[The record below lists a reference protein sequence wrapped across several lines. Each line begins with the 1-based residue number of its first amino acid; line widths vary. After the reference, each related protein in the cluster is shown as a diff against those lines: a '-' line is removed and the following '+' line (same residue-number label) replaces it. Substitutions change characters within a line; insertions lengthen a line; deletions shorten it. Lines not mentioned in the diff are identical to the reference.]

1 MSKAK
6 SASPSQTKVKK
17 KKRNDFFFVCKH
29 VKFSWGLIILALVVG
44 CVQSVITSTV
54 PDATANLFD
63 GDFSTGKLWGVAQT
77 LLITLIL
84 GLISYIVRV
93 FAESKSTLAARKSVW
108 ERMIHAG
115 MDYYDANDAA
125 SRLSMITVDA
135 QTMGAG
141 LVQLFVSIPTYAVL
155 LLSCVFQ
162 LFTVSPRLLTILWLL
177 IPMHILYFFV
187 MGRWQQK
194 VGAQYTCSMG
204 DLTGYLAER
213 IRNLPMIKNF
223 ATEEQE
229 DKNGIRATGWLYQ
242 VMITYNVKIGAV
254 IAAYQTLSTV
264 ASTVLAVLWG
274 CHLLKTG
281 EVTLTDFL
289 AFSMYIA
296 SINVTFVVISTVWTF
311 VKDFSGR
318 ATRLAGLL
326 EASAEPHGKQD
337 KGSVQV
343 PNGDLSVEGISFC
356 YPTADAPTLS
366 NVSFTIPQGKVTALV
381 GPSGSGKTTL
391 IKLLERL
398 YAPTQGRITVGGTD
412 ISTLNLEAWRK
423 KISYVVQDAGVFS
436 GTLRDALCYSV
447 DRPVSDEELHRVIAE
462 VDLTS
467 FVQSLPKGLDT
478 VLANWGGSLS
488 GGQRQRIVIARAIL
502 RDSDIYIFDEPT
514 SALDPETANTISRII
529 LQGFQGKTVLIVSH
543 ELNFIAQADHIV
555 VVNLGEMAGAGSH
568 NALMQNCPVYRNLV
582 EEQSYQEVFGA

>member
-6 SASPSQTKVKK
+6 SVSPSQTKTKK

-44 CVQSVITSTV
+44 CVQSDITSTV

-115 MDYYDANDAA
+115 MDYYDANDPA

-155 LLSCVFQ
+155 LLS
-162 LFTVSPRLLTILWLL
+162 
-177 IPMHILYFFV
+177 
-187 MGRWQQK
+187 
-194 VGAQYTCSMG
+194 CSMG

-343 PNGDLSVEGISFC
+343 PNGDLSAEGISFC

-412 ISTLNLEAWRK
+412 ISTLNLEA
-423 KISYVVQDAGVFS
+423 
-436 GTLRDALCYSV
+436 
-447 DRPVSDEELHRVIAE
+447 
-462 VDLTS
+462 
-467 FVQSLPKGLDT
+467 
-478 VLANWGGSLS
+478 
-488 GGQRQRIVIARAIL
+488 
-502 RDSDIYIFDEPT
+502 
-514 SALDPETANTISRII
+514 
-529 LQGFQGKTVLIVSH
+529 
-543 ELNFIAQADHIV
+543 
-555 VVNLGEMAGAGSH
+555 
-568 NALMQNCPVYRNLV
+568 
-582 EEQSYQEVFGA
+582 